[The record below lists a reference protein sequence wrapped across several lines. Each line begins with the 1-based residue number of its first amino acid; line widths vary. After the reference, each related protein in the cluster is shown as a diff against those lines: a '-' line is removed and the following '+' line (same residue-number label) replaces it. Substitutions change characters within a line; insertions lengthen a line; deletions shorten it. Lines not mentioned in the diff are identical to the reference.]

1 MQIIKLSPYIRQSIK
16 SIKKAIELG
25 YDKYLDLDEMVYTL
39 LKRDIENMD
48 KPVKV
53 CFRKR
58 CYEIWTNEELEKAII
73 LLLWSYKVKI

>member
-25 YDKYLDLDEMVYTL
+25 YDKYLDLDEMVYAL
-39 LKRDIENMD
+39 VKRDIEDID

-53 CFRKR
+53 CFRRR
-58 CYEIWTNEELEKAII
+58 CYEVWTNEDLRKAIMF
-73 LLLWSYKVKI
+73 LLWSYKVRI